1 MEGLRHHCRQE
12 GGQLDGGLGLV
23 VEPEEVELKMP
34 EAHYNS
40 KPVFLRSQ
48 AAVVALRVA
57 AGKRRAAHDIATVF
71 LLRKKYFEI
80 RDL

>member
-1 MEGLRHHCRQE
+1 LEGLRHHYRQE
-12 GGQLDGGLGLV
+12 CVQLGGGLGLV

-48 AAVVALRVA
+48 AAFGA
-57 AGKRRAAHDIATVF
+57 
-71 LLRKKYFEI
+71 
-80 RDL
+80 